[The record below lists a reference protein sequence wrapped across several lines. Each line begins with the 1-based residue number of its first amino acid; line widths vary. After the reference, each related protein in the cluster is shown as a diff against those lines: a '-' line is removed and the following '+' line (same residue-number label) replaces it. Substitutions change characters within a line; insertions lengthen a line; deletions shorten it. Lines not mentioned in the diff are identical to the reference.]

1 MAFREPPPKAH
12 CFTFNAP
19 TGCSA
24 DEIIDAIEETVGPGG
39 LETLQHQGGVKF
51 IAAVA
56 SAAAAVKLSS
66 RGSFVLN
73 GASVPVAQV
82 GPRVLY
88 ISAFRVPPYVGD
100 ATLAAALSTYGKVL
114 AIQESQFKGRP
125 TVGTGV
131 RVIRMEMAKPV
142 PNFLSVQSHRI
153 MFDYRGIRKVCSR
166 CGAEG
171 HLGKTCETPRCER
184 CEVYGHET
192 AKCTSPCRRCAG
204 NHVTAD
210 CFLPRSYAAAAA
222 GANIPASIEDN
233 DGQPGQDEL
242 PKHPSDDRAP
252 EIQTSLEGPCHSELS
267 ETASRSESS
276 DSSEDEDFPPLP
288 STERSTTEVSASET
302 DSSKTTSPSEHE
314 TDAADSATRESVAV
328 NEPTDKPRPSVGR
341 RRRPQPEQTPSP
353 GIGRETGLAQASG
366 YQVPRT
372 TDASLMNP
380 VSQVTDLLLKRE
392 TMDTDKPDIKR
403 SRDAE
408 TDSSGSQK
416 DGKSKIP
423 KKLRALG
430 SADGGTL

>member
-1 MAFREPPPKAH
+1 MNSTTPSKKPQVREALRPS
-12 CFTFNAP
+12 NIRE
-19 TGCSA
+19 
-24 DEIIDAIEETVGPGG
+24 D
-39 LETLQHQGGVKF
+39 
-51 IAAVA
+51 
-56 SAAAAVKLSS
+56 S
-66 RGSFVLN
+66 RKTIVLN

-142 PNFLSVQSHRI
+142 PNFLSVQGHRI
-153 MFDYRGIRKVCSR
+153 MFDYQGIRKVCSR

-192 AKCTSPCRRCAG
+192 AKCTSP
-204 NHVTAD
+204 
-210 CFLPRSYAAAAA
+210 SYAAAAA

-233 DGQPGQDEL
+233 DGQPDQYEV
-242 PKHPSDDRAP
+242 
-252 EIQTSLEGPCHSELS
+252 QTSLEGPRHSELS

-288 STERSTTEVSASET
+288 STERSTTEVNASET

-328 NEPTDKPRPSVGR
+328 NEPTDKPRPSVDR
-341 RRRPQPEQTPSP
+341 RHHPQPEQTPSP
-353 GIGRETGLAQASG
+353 AIGRETGLAQARG
-366 YQVPRT
+366 YHVPRT

-380 VSQVTDLLLKRE
+380 VSQVTDLLLKAE
-392 TMDTDKPDIKR
+392 AMDTDKPDIKR
-403 SRDAE
+403 TREAE
-408 TDSSGSQK
+408 TDSTGSQK
-416 DGKSKIP
+416 NGRSKIP
-423 KKLRALG
+423 KKLRASG
-430 SADGGTL
+430 SAVGGTL

>member
-12 CFTFNAP
+12 CFTFSAP
-19 TGCSA
+19 TGSSA

-73 GASVPVAQV
+73 GASVPVTQV

-142 PNFLSVQSHRI
+142 PNFMSIQGHRI

-171 HLGKTCETPRCER
+171 HLGKSCETPRCER

-192 AKCTSPCRRCAG
+192 TKCSSPCRRCAG

-222 GANIPASIEDN
+222 GTNISASIADN
-233 DGQPGQDEL
+233 DGQRDQDEL
-242 PKHPSDDRAP
+242 PQVFVNDDQGP
-252 EIQTSLEGPCHSELS
+252 EVQTSPEGPRNNELS
-267 ETASRSESS
+267 ETPSRSESS

-288 STERSTTEVSASET
+288 SSEKSTTEVSTSET
-302 DSSKTTSPSEHE
+302 DSSRTTSS
-314 TDAADSATRESVAV
+314 
-328 NEPTDKPRPSVGR
+328 
-341 RRRPQPEQTPSP
+341 
-353 GIGRETGLAQASG
+353 
-366 YQVPRT
+366 
-372 TDASLMNP
+372 
-380 VSQVTDLLLKRE
+380 
-392 TMDTDKPDIKR
+392 
-403 SRDAE
+403 
-408 TDSSGSQK
+408 
-416 DGKSKIP
+416 
-423 KKLRALG
+423 
-430 SADGGTL
+430 

>member
-19 TGCSA
+19 TDSSA
-24 DEIIDAIEETVGPGG
+24 DEIIDAIEETVGPGS

-82 GPRVLY
+82 GPRALY

-142 PNFLSVQSHRI
+142 PNFLSVQGHRI
-153 MFDYRGIRKVCSR
+153 MFDYRGIRKVCS
-166 CGAEG
+166 
-171 HLGKTCETPRCER
+171 
-184 CEVYGHET
+184 
-192 AKCTSPCRRCAG
+192 
-204 NHVTAD
+204 
-210 CFLPRSYAAAAA
+210 RSYAAAAA

-233 DGQPGQDEL
+233 DGQPDQDEV
-242 PKHPSDDRAP
+242 
-252 EIQTSLEGPCHSELS
+252 QTPLEGPRHSELS

-288 STERSTTEVSASET
+288 STERSTTEVNASET
-302 DSSKTTSPSEHE
+302 DSSKTTSP
-314 TDAADSATRESVAV
+314 
-328 NEPTDKPRPSVGR
+328 
-341 RRRPQPEQTPSP
+341 
-353 GIGRETGLAQASG
+353 
-366 YQVPRT
+366 
-372 TDASLMNP
+372 
-380 VSQVTDLLLKRE
+380 
-392 TMDTDKPDIKR
+392 
-403 SRDAE
+403 
-408 TDSSGSQK
+408 
-416 DGKSKIP
+416 
-423 KKLRALG
+423 
-430 SADGGTL
+430 

>member
-19 TGCSA
+19 TGSSA

-142 PNFLSVQSHRI
+142 PNFLSVQGHRI

-192 AKCTSPCRRCAG
+192 AKCTSPCRRCSG

-222 GANIPASIEDN
+222 SANIPASIEDN
-233 DGQPGQDEL
+233 DGQPDQDEV
-242 PKHPSDDRAP
+242 
-252 EIQTSLEGPCHSELS
+252 QTPLEGPRHSELS

-328 NEPTDKPRPSVGR
+328 NEPTDEPRPSVDR
-341 RRRPQPEQTPSP
+341 RLHPQPEQTPSP
-353 GIGRETGLAQASG
+353 GTGRETGLAQARG

-380 VSQVTDLLLKRE
+380 VSQVTDLLLKTE
-392 TMDTDKPDIKR
+392 AMDTDKPDIKR
-403 SRDAE
+403 TREAE

-416 DGKSKIP
+416 NGRSKIP
-423 KKLRALG
+423 KKLRASG
-430 SADGGTL
+430 SAVGGTL